1 MGTPFYAVTSSPD
14 QEVVAELLPQTKPG
28 PLREAEWT
36 QLTAGNYEAANWSMA
51 PTQTLKDL
59 LKDYNDAMAIGAN
72 NPGCVKAKNCLVN
85 GHGFMTIEDWQQG
98 LKRITFRVIWNGGPP
113 SGQVCQVGSQNE
125 FCQVAYYEQNANYWQ
140 KP

>member
-14 QEVVAELLPQTKPG
+14 QEVVAELLPQTRPG
-28 PLREAEWT
+28 PLREADWT
-36 QLTAGNYEAANWSMA
+36 QLTAGSYEAANWEQA

-59 LKDYNDAMAIGAN
+59 LKNYEDALKIGAN
-72 NPGCVKAKNCLVN
+72 NAGCRQAKNCLVD
-85 GHGFMTIEDWQQG
+85 GHGYMIIQDWQEG

-113 SGQVCQVGSQNE
+113 GGQVCQVGAQNE
-125 FCQVAYYEQNANYWQ
+125 FCQVSYYEQNANYWQ